1 MIIIFGKSI
10 RKGGKI
16 LLQLLLTISERSWV
30 RKIKLSG
37 MGLQAKVCPGKV
49 F

>member
-1 MIIIFGKSI
+1 VGKNLIFAILEWVWVGK
-10 RKGGKI
+10 
-16 LLQLLLTISERSWV
+16 T
-30 RKIKLSG
+30 KLSG